1 MSSSPARSAARVHQ
15 GPLLRALVVENPHPD
30 LDRLLTAQGMEVTRL
45 PDAPKFPDL
54 LRAMQQ
60 TRAQVLFKRSRV
72 PVSRELIEACPDLLA
87 VQLCCIGDDSVDK
100 QACADHGV
108 IVFNDPI
115 SNNRSVVEM
124 VVAELITL
132 SRRLYETDVDTRAGG
147 WDKSSTERYEIQ
159 GKVLGVLGLGNIGRA
174 VARTCQALGMQIRFH
189 DSREVAV
196 ELGQEL
202 GWQYAPTVEELF
214 RGSDYVSV
222 HLSATDVERR
232 SNAGLLD
239 GGVLMQLGADR
250 PEDSPR
256 IYLNLARGFLHQP
269 EALLDAVAQGRIRRA
284 AVDVYPR
291 EPRGGGDAWQN
302 PYASQPRI
310 AVSPHIGASTLEA
323 QPRIAR
329 RVSET
334 VQAFSRFGSV
344 RDCVFSPRTHLSL
357 VDNGRVG
364 HAVLVVAHAT
374 TRGTKRAIDEIIFDA
389 SASNL
394 SSEHRDFDHLGVA
407 WDLAALDRPLRHEQ
421 LEELVRRAAVE
432 TGDPTAIR
440 SVRQVIL
447 D

>member
-1 MSSSPARSAARVHQ
+1 MPTPAAPFSARITE
-15 GPLLRALVVENPHPD
+15 GPLSRALVVENPHPD
-30 LDRLLTAQGMEVTRL
+30 LDRLLIAQGMEVTRL
-45 PDAPKFPDL
+45 PDAPKFPEL
-54 LRAMQQ
+54 LRTMQQ

-100 QACADHGV
+100 QACADHGIV
-108 IVFNDPI
+108 VFNDPI

-124 VVAELITL
+124 VVAHLIAL
-132 SRRLYETDVDTRAGG
+132 SRRLYETDLDTRAGG
-147 WDKSSTERYEIQ
+147 WDKSSTERYEVQ
-159 GKVLGVLGLGNIGRA
+159 GKVLGILGLGNIGRA

-202 GWQYAPTVEELF
+202 GWQFAPTVEELF
-214 RGSDYVSV
+214 RSSDYVTV
-222 HLSATDVERR
+222 HLSATDVERN

-256 IYLNLARGFLHQP
+256 IYLNLARGFLHP
-269 EALLDAVAQGRIRRA
+269 AEALLDAVASGRIRRA
-284 AVDVYPR
+284 AVDVYPK
-291 EPRGGGDAWQN
+291 EPRGGGDAWVN
-302 PYASQPRI
+302 PYAGQPRI
-310 AVSPHIGASTLEA
+310 ALSPHIGASTLEA

-329 RVSET
+329 RVSDT

-344 RDCVFSPRTHLSL
+344 RDCVYSPRTQMSL

-364 HAVLVVAHAT
+364 RAVLAVAHAT

-389 SASNL
+389 GASNL
-394 SSEHRDFDHLGVA
+394 SSEHRDFDHLGGA
-407 WDLAALDRPLRHEQ
+407 WDLAALDRPLSADQ
-421 LEELVRRAAVE
+421 LRELVRRAAVE

-440 SVRQVIL
+440 SVRQVTL